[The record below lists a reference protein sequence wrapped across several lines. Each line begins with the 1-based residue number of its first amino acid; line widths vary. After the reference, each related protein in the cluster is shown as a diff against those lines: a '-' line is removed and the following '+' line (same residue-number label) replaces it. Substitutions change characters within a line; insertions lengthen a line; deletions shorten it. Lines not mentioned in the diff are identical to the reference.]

1 MEFEFELSTD
11 PLQKILKKLPQE
23 TQKKVVRNAVR
34 AGAKV
39 IAEEAIQL
47 APYDLTR
54 KSGTHLID
62 AIIVRRIRNTND
74 VFRIGTIARDAPH
87 AHLLEFGT
95 VKMQPQP
102 FLRPAV
108 DNVQG
113 GVAIKMM
120 KILNRGILREMKKLS
135 KGRK

>member
-1 MEFEFELSTD
+1 VEFDFKLSTD

-34 AGAKV
+34 AGAKL
-39 IAEEAIQL
+39 ILQESIQL

-74 VFRIGTIARDAPH
+74 VFRIGTLARDAPH

-95 VKMQPQP
+95 VKMQPRP

-113 GVAIKMM
+113 GVAIKMI
-120 KILNRGILREMKKLS
+120 KILNRGILREMKKLD
-135 KGRK
+135 KGKK